1 MPNHAPPPTLALRR
15 LLAALALLTA
25 AFACHAEPP
34 TTESVEALLVATKS
48 EAIME
53 SVNANMENTLRQGMA
68 QTLVGKKITPQLQ
81 RFLDNAPR
89 QFAEAMKEEMS
100 WATLKPL
107 YVQLYQESFTQEE
120 VDGLVAFYRS
130 PAGEALT
137 TKMPIVMQKTMVL
150 VQSRVAP
157 MMEKMRIATARAMA
171 EAQSTK

>member
-1 MPNHAPPPTLALRR
+1 MRKTLL
-15 LLAALALLTA
+15 ALALLTA
-25 AFACHAEPP
+25 TLACRAEPP
-34 TTESVEALLVATKS
+34 STESVEALLVATKS

-68 QTLVGKKITPQLQ
+68 QTLAGRKVTPQLQ
-81 RFLDNAPR
+81 RFLDKAPR

-137 TKMPIVMQKTMVL
+137 NKMPIVMQKTMAL

-171 EAQSTK
+171 EAQSSK

>member
-1 MPNHAPPPTLALRR
+1 MRNAL
-15 LLAALALLTA
+15 LTLALLTA
-25 AFACHAEPP
+25 ALACRAEPP
-34 TTESVEALLVATKS
+34 SVESVEALLVATKS

-53 SVNANMENTLRQGMA
+53 SVNANMEKTLRQGMA
-68 QTLVGKKITPQLQ
+68 QSLTGKKITPQLQ

-100 WATLKPL
+100 WATLKPM

-137 TKMPIVMQKTMVL
+137 NKMPTVMQKTLVL

-171 EAQSTK
+171 EAQSGK

>member
-1 MPNHAPPPTLALRR
+1 MPIFDFRAMRNTLLP
-15 LLAALALLTA
+15 LFLLTA
-25 AFACHAEPP
+25 ALACRAEPP
-34 TTESVEALLVATKS
+34 STESVEALLVATKS

-68 QTLVGKKITPQLQ
+68 QTLAGKKVTPQLQ
-81 RFLDNAPR
+81 RFLDSAPR

-130 PAGEALT
+130 PAGAALT
-137 TKMPIVMQKTMVL
+137 DKMPLVMQKTMVL

-171 EAQSTK
+171 EAQSGK

>member
-1 MPNHAPPPTLALRR
+1 MSPALFSAPSRALCSLLL
-15 LLAALALLTA
+15 LLAAAVA
-25 AFACHAEPP
+25 RAEPP
-34 TTESVEALLVATKS
+34 TVESVEALLVATKS
-48 EAIME
+48 ESIME

-68 QTLVGKKITPQLQ
+68 QTLAGKKITPQLQ
-81 RFLDNAPR
+81 RFLDHAPR

-107 YVQLYQESFTQEE
+107 YVQLYQDSFTQEE

-130 PAGEALT
+130 PAGEALV
-137 TKMPIVMQKTMVL
+137 TKMPIVMQKTMLL

-171 EAQSTK
+171 EAQSSK

>member
-1 MPNHAPPPTLALRR
+1 MAPTLFHALRR
-15 LLAALALLTA
+15 PLLCLALAATAALA
-25 AFACHAEPP
+25 HAEPP
-34 TTESVEALLVATKS
+34 TAESIEALLVATKS

-53 SVNANMENTLRQGMA
+53 SVNANMENNLRQGMA
-68 QTLVGKKITPQLQ
+68 QTMAGKKITPQLQ

-89 QFAEAMKEEMS
+89 QFAEAMREELS

-120 VDGLVAFYRS
+120 VDGLIAFYRS

-137 TKMPIVMQKTMVL
+137 NKMPIVAQKTMQL

-157 MMEKMRIATARAMA
+157 MMEKMRIVTAKAMA
-171 EAQSTK
+171 EAQSNK